1 MAGPRPDSAA
11 FVRND
16 AAGGGAAGHLA
27 DELSGAGVHPPEPG
41 GGHVV
46 VTRFECPNLAV
57 LLYLLLLHARV
68 RRDASRQASGLIA
81 SRAAVL
87 WRRRT
92 LFSIT
97 LWRNLDSIYTIGSVP
112 RHTAATRL
120 PRRFGVSTSSGVFT
134 FTGDA
139 RRVLFGSPVESRSP
153 LLPLTRD
160 DRQKEAT

>member
-1 MAGPRPDSAA
+1 
-11 FVRND
+11 
-16 AAGGGAAGHLA
+16 
-27 DELSGAGVHPPEPG
+27 
-41 GGHVV
+41 
-46 VTRFECPNLAV
+46 
-57 LLYLLLLHARV
+57 
-68 RRDASRQASGLIA
+68 
-81 SRAAVL
+81 VL